1 MVPGTFLAESSR
13 CQTQDSKLS
22 RFREEY
28 LSVKMK
34 QVSELHQR
42 NSGSILQWPTTEE
55 PEIKFNNRRGTV
67 GVNLQS
73 IKMAPLRMPN

>member
-1 MVPGTFLAESSR
+1 
-13 CQTQDSKLS
+13 
-22 RFREEY
+22 
-28 LSVKMK
+28 MK